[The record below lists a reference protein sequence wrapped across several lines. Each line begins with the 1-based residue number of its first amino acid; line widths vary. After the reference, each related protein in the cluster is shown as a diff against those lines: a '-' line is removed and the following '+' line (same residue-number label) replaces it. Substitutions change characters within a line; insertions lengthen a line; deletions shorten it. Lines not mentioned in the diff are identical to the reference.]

1 MSHAFPPWPEYS
13 KEEVVAVQKV
23 LSSNKVNYW
32 TGDECR
38 LFESEF
44 AEWVGVGY
52 AVALANGTVALD
64 LALKALNIG
73 PGDDVI
79 VTPRS
84 FIASVSCVL
93 NAGAKPIFADVD
105 LNTGNITAQSIE
117 KVLTPKTKAIICVHL
132 AGWPCEMDDIMSLAN
147 RYQVKVIEDCA
158 QAHGA
163 IYKGR
168 MVGSIGHI
176 GAWSFCQDKIMTTG
190 GEGGMVTTSDES
202 LWKVMWSFKDH
213 GKSFDAVYE
222 KDHSVGFR
230 WLHHSVGT
238 NWRMMEM
245 QAAIGR
251 IQLKK
256 MAEWTARRNENAKIL
271 FAALSFLEVLRLPI
285 YECNSCPDFSQN
297 LVCQTRN
304 SENDSCN
311 CMHGYYKF
319 YVYIKSEMLA
329 EGWTRER
336 IIQEIGLL
344 GIPSGSGSCS
354 EIYLEK
360 AFDGLECRPHE
371 RLPNAKM
378 LGETAIVFMVHPTI
392 TVLQMNIYASN
403 VREIFVSA
411 TKIKE

>member
-1 MSHAFPPWPEYS
+1 MSHAFPPWPNYS
-13 KEEVVAVQKV
+13 IEEVAAVQKV
-23 LSSNKVNYW
+23 LSSNRVNYW

-44 AEWVGVGY
+44 AEWVGARH
-52 AVALANGTVALD
+52 AVSLANGTVALD
-64 LALKALNIG
+64 LALKALNVG
-73 PGDDVI
+73 PGDHVI

-93 NAGAKPIFADVD
+93 NAGAQPIFADVD

-132 AGWPCEMDDIMSLAN
+132 AGWPCEMDEIISLAD
-147 RYQVKVIEDCA
+147 RYQLKVIEDCA

-163 IYKGR
+163 VYKGR
-168 MVGSIGHI
+168 LVGSIGHI

-190 GEGGMVTTSDES
+190 GEGGMVTTNDES
-202 LWKVMWSFKDH
+202 LWKIMWSFKDH
-213 GKSFDAVYE
+213 GKNFDAVYA
-222 KDHSVGFR
+222 KDHSLSFR
-230 WLHHSVGT
+230 WLHHSIGT

-256 MAEWTARRNENAKIL
+256 MAEWTVRRNENAKIL
-271 FAALSFLEVLRLPI
+271 LSTLSPLKILRLPA
-285 YECNSCPDFSQN
+285 YGCKARAGFSQN
-297 LVCQTRN
+297 FICQTRD
-304 SENDSCN
+304 SENYSCN
-311 CMHGYYKF
+311 CMHAYYKF
-319 YVYIKSEMLA
+319 YAYIESEMLA
-329 EGWTRER
+329 IGWNREK

-360 AFDGLECRPHE
+360 AFDGLECRPYE
-371 RLPNAKM
+371 RLPNAKK

-392 TVLQMNIYASN
+392 TALQMNVYASN
-403 VREIFVSA
+403 IREIFIRA
-411 TKIKE
+411 TK